1 MSIRNRNDIRVYNEQ
16 PFQINLV
23 GQNKEYVFPSCENG
37 QPTMNYVSWQDIE
50 YANSRG
56 TIFANG
62 SLIFNESEQ
71 EEIYNELGIRNW
83 KDTVWFD
90 KDIIDVI
97 ENPTL
102 EKMQRVIDI
111 TNALVFERIR
121 GKVVSYINHKKNVS
135 QNVINIV
142 NTRYRELTSGIVKSK
157 IVIRSTDVEKPVS
170 ADEVVA
176 LKQQLAEMQK
186 MMEALVADRGKTEVA
201 PIDVKP
207 EVVEATPAPAKRSSK
222 KSVTTKK

>member
-1 MSIRNRNDIRVYNEQ
+1 MSIRNRNDVRVYNEQ
-16 PFQINLV
+16 PFQINIV
-23 GQNKEYVFPSCENG
+23 GQNKEYVFPPCDNG

-56 TIFANG
+56 TIFVNG

-90 KDIIDVI
+90 KDIVDTV

-111 TNALVFERIR
+111 TNVLVFERIR
-121 GKVVSYINHKKNVS
+121 GKVVNYINHKKNVS

-142 NTRYRELTSGIVKSK
+142 NTRYRELSSGIVKSK
-157 IVIRSTDVEKPVS
+157 IVIRPADVEKPAS

-176 LKQQLAEMQK
+176 LRQQLAEMQK
-186 MMEALVADRGKTEVA
+186 MMEALVAGREKTEVDPTDA
-201 PIDVKP
+201 KP
-207 EVVEATPAPAKRSSK
+207 EVVEATPAPAKRSSRKSATAK
-222 KSVTTKK
+222 K